1 MFVALSHR
9 ERGKTK
15 APRAFEEAAGLRR
28 TSNRQWI
35 KSRFLA

>member
-15 APRAFEEAAGLRR
+15 APRAFEEAAGLRGDE
-28 TSNRQWI
+28 
-35 KSRFLA
+35 